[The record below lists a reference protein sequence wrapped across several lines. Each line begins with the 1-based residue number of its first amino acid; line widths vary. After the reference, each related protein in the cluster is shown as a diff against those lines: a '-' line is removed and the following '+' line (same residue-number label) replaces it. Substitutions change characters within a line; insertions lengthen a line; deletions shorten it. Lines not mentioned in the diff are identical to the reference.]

1 MSDIKTCF
9 TSRFENGVLMEADF
23 SQLEVV
29 GLAILSQCPNL
40 KEDILNGVDMHCRNA
55 EFLFGIEY
63 DIIKAGHDR
72 GEARYSKMRQDA
84 KGPGFLLNYGGGA
97 ALMAKNT
104 GLPQSQCQR
113 FIDNFYIRYYGVKE
127 YQDAVMEEVKS
138 NRKPSRRKTE
148 KGYPACSGYQTSITG
163 RRYVFYEF
171 DGHRPGETSFSPTQM
186 KNYSVQGF
194 ATGDIVP
201 EVLGRLL
208 RKVYEIGAQDN
219 VKLIGTVHDSIVL
232 DVSTE
237 FQHKIVAEM
246 VQSIMESAPKW
257 MKERFG
263 IEIDLPLKAE
273 VGYGKTW
280 AECK

>member
-1 MSDIKTCF
+1 
-9 TSRFENGVLMEADF
+9 
-23 SQLEVV
+23 
-29 GLAILSQCPNL
+29 
-40 KEDILNGVDMHCRNA
+40 
-55 EFLFGIEY
+55 
-63 DIIKAGHDR
+63 
-72 GEARYSKMRQDA
+72 
-84 KGPGFLLNYGGGA
+84 
-97 ALMAKNT
+97 
-104 GLPQSQCQR
+104 
-113 FIDNFYIRYYGVKE
+113 
-127 YQDAVMEEVKS
+127 VKS

-201 EVLGRLL
+201 EVLGRLF